1 MENIITHRDRWETSK
16 KDFERLANENET
28 SRI

>member
-1 MENIITHRDRWETSK
+1 MESMIAHRDRRETSK